1 MEIERPDWLVQ
12 MEGILET
19 LNQGVIISDDCHRIL
34 FANRCLLE
42 MVGRAAEEIVGL
54 TPFEFYP
61 EADSAVLQKQIERS
75 ERLGQNRFEFY
86 LPRRDGERLPVVI
99 SSRVIEDPDGRFF
112 GVVTFTDISEQKYA
126 ENQLK
131 EANAKLEVR
140 QKEID
145 EELRLAAQVQQSL
158 APKGLR
164 WGGVQV
170 EAYYN
175 PVRRIG
181 GDFGLVKPEGEEYL
195 NLLVCDV
202 SGHGIGSALVAN
214 RIYSETISQIE
225 RGLPPGELLRH
236 LNRFVMSNL
245 TGSVVYFTMAAAQV
259 DRDNRMVF
267 AAGGHPPAFL
277 IRKGSPVQ
285 LLGSRS
291 LVLGVLENAV
301 DPEPALEFALEP
313 GDRVALYSDGL
324 TDLFNAS
331 GKMLGVEGL
340 QEIVEQTSRL
350 PLSEMK
356 HEILKRVAGW
366 NRGPEADD
374 ASLILVD
381 IL

>member
-1 MEIERPDWLVQ
+1 MEIERPEWLVQ

-19 LNQGVIISDDCHRIL
+19 LNQGVIIGDDCHNIL
-34 FANRCLLE
+34 FANNCLLE
-42 MVGRAAEEIVGL
+42 MVGRPAKELVGQ
-54 TPFEFYP
+54 TPFQFFSE
-61 EADSAVLQKQIERS
+61 EDAAILREQIERS
-75 ERLGQNRFEFY
+75 EQFGQNRFEFY

-112 GVVTFTDISEQKYA
+112 AVVTFTDISEQKHV
-126 ENQLK
+126 ENKLK
-131 EANAKLEVR
+131 EANAKLEGR

-145 EELRLAAQVQQSL
+145 EELILAARVQQSL

-164 WGGVQV
+164 WGGIDV
-170 EAYYN
+170 EAYYK

-181 GDFGLVKPEGEEYL
+181 GDFGLVKPAGEEYL

-214 RIYSETISQIE
+214 RIYTETISQIE

-236 LNRFVMSNL
+236 LNSFVMSSL
-245 TGSVVYFTMAAAQV
+245 SGSVVYFTMAAAQV
-259 DRDNRMVF
+259 DRENRMVF

-277 IRKGSPVQ
+277 IRQGDPPR

-301 DPEPALEFALEP
+301 DPEPALELALEP

-324 TDLFNAS
+324 TDLFNAREE
-331 GKMLGVEGL
+331 MLGVEGL
-340 QEIVEQTSRL
+340 QDIVREASRR
-350 PLSEMK
+350 PLAEMK
-356 HEILKRVAGW
+356 QEILERVAEW
-366 NRGPEADD
+366 RYGPETDD
-374 ASLILVD
+374 ASLILVE